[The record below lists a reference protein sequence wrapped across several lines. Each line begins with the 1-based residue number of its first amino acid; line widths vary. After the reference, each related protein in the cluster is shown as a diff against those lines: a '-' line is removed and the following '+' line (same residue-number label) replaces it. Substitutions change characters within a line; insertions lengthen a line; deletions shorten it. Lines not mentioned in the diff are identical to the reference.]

1 VTLTVI
7 FDAQDQNCGNRD
19 SSPAIY
25 RHWRSPLDL
34 AFPPLS
40 GDDQL
45 YRRAGLATM
54 IARPMRVMCQWPRW
68 RQKPRNCGLLEVIDY
83 FEDSLPK
90 RIEFNRRT
98 LNTHVLTLLEM
109 RTAA

>member
-7 FDAQDQNCGNRD
+7 FDAQFQNCGNHD

-25 RHWRSPLDL
+25 RRWQSPPGLAFSPLN
-34 AFPPLS
+34 

-45 YRRAGLATM
+45 YRRAGLATT
-54 IARPMRVMCQWPRW
+54 IARPMRVIRQWPRLH
-68 RQKPRNCGLLEVIDY
+68 QKPRNCGLLEVIDY

-109 RTAA
+109 RTAT